1 MHGARCMARGQS
13 NRPARKWFAN
23 TCVAIVSNNRRR
35 KLAVVKYQTSLM
47 WSASQLEQK
56 WGFIWLGFPFVRIL
70 RNQRRQKSTLQL
82 TKTRK
87 NKRDLAIRIFHGNLL
102 KFYSSCLISSYLH
115 YLRRY
120 LVLRPLTLIC
130 ALL

>member
-1 MHGARCMARGQS
+1 MARGQS

-47 WSASQLEQK
+47 WSARVCRNRTK
-56 WGFIWLGFPFVRIL
+56 MGFIWLGFPFVRIL
-70 RNQRRQKSTLQL
+70 RNQRRAKKSTLKL

-87 NKRDLAIRIFHGNLL
+87 NKRDFAIAIRILHGNLL
-102 KFYSSCLISSYLH
+102 KFYSSCLILSTPLPSPKTLGTYLPAPAT
-115 YLRRY
+115 R
-120 LVLRPLTLIC
+120 
-130 ALL
+130 